1 MTNDETRFHALKFA
15 LQYFDA
21 LDIGAGP
28 ECVIQAAEMFNS
40 FLDGRDPVT
49 APQVQA
55 EDVGPAAGPA
65 DEPNDWIDESFEATK
80 GILADVDPELADL
93 TESYPLND
101 WVSELPDEP
110 VAQADSPQEVPA
122 AVDLSPEETQFFA
135 NIYAAAAEPQPE
147 PEPEAFS
154 VVMPVPTEAEITDAV
169 EAIASSPPPAPD
181 ASDEDEMTDD
191 QVERAEDRL
200 RDPVANFQ
208 TQLLS
213 AGQALSSGSVL
224 ADASNTENSASPYVN
239 VVRTKWPWMP

>member
-55 EDVGPAAGPA
+55 EDDQVLAEGDAL
-65 DEPNDWIDESFEATK
+65 IEATK